1 MKKRVLLTAVL
12 SLMTAPGFAARSQ
25 AVDSEVDAEIDQMYS
40 SRAAPSSTSTG
51 TIAPQGSGQGQPIY
65 ILNQAT
71 PTANAQASNQ
81 ALAQQSQ
88 VQKQPTTYIEASPLK
103 KSRADQIREAR
114 QQVEADTE
122 SKIVEKLEVSR
133 MEDEKR
139 RADVLF
145 GEKFNQIGQTQPQQQ
160 QQQEQSVVITPAP
173 VAPVAVAPI
182 AIIAPAP
189 IAPVQTAAVSQED
202 SRDVVREEV
211 RTALDAEKKAVVAPT
226 TQKYFSA
233 LAGIGEY
240 PDVQNVRGNYILG
253 ASFGTKF
260 EDAYAVEG
268 SFIYSNYTVA
278 KVDGA
283 SYYYGNQY
291 APTLVD
297 VQQYGFAVAMKYYLL
312 NGMVRPILGGAA
324 QYSYR
329 TFAWSAENYGGYSQQ
344 GGSDA
349 NSQAIDLGIVTGADF
364 EFSPRFTLG
373 ADFRYMFNMS
383 SRVSQGNGGFLDSQ
397 AYGTPIEKLQ
407 YWNMSLAAR
416 VSF

>member
-1 MKKRVLLTAVL
+1 MKKHVLLTAVL
-12 SLMTAPGFAARSQ
+12 SMMVAPSFAARSQ

-40 SRAAPSSTSTG
+40 NRGAPASPSAG
-51 TIAPQGSGQGQPIY
+51 TMIPQGAVQSQPIY
-65 ILNQAT
+65 IMNQAT
-71 PTANAQASNQ
+71 PSSTAQAYNQ
-81 ALAQQSQ
+81 NASQELIQPLQ

-133 MEDEKR
+133 IEDEKR

-145 GEKFNQIGQTQPQQQ
+145 GEKFNQMGQTQAILQP
-160 QQQEQSVVITPAP
+160 EPAVMIAPVP
-173 VAPVAVAPI
+173 VAPVAVTPV
-182 AIIAPAP
+182 PV
-189 IAPVQTAAVSQED
+189 APVQTAAVNPED
-202 SRDVVREEV
+202 TRDVVREEI
-211 RTALDAEKKAVVAPT
+211 RTALDAEKKALVAPT
-226 TQKYFSA
+226 SQKYFSG
-233 LAGIGEY
+233 LAGVGEY

-268 SFIYSNYTVA
+268 TFLYSNFTVE

-283 SYYYGNQY
+283 SYFYQNQY
-291 APTLVD
+291 MPTLVD
-297 VQQYGFAVAMKYYLL
+297 VQQYGFAMAVKYYLL

-329 TFAWSAENYGGYSQQ
+329 TFSWSAENYGGYSTQ
-344 GGSDA
+344 GGNDA
-349 NSQAIDLGIVTGADF
+349 NSSAIDLGIVTGADF
-364 EFSPRFTLG
+364 ELSPRFTLG
-373 ADFRYMFNMS
+373 ADFRYMFNLS
-383 SRVSQGNGGFLDSQ
+383 SRVSQGNGGFLNSP

-407 YWNMSLAAR
+407 YWNLSLAAR

>member
-1 MKKRVLLTAVL
+1 MKKHVLLTAVL
-12 SLMTAPGFAARSQ
+12 SLMAAPSFAARSQ
-25 AVDSEVDAEIDQMYS
+25 AVDSEVDAEIDQMYIN
-40 SRAAPSSTSTG
+40 RGAPSSVSAG
-51 TIAPQGSGQGQPIY
+51 TIAPQGATAGQPIY
-65 ILNQAT
+65 IVNQAT
-71 PTANAQASNQ
+71 PSSTAQASNQ
-81 ALAQQSQ
+81 TSSLGLGQGSL

-122 SKIVEKLEVSR
+122 TKIVEKLEVSR

-145 GEKFNQIGQTQPQQQ
+145 GEKFNQMGQVQQP
-160 QQQEQSVVITPAP
+160 EQPAVIIAPLAP
-173 VAPVAVAPI
+173 VAAPVAVTPVPVVVAPTQ
-182 AIIAPAP
+182 
-189 IAPVQTAAVSQED
+189 VAAVSPAD
-202 SRDVVREEV
+202 TRDVVREEV
-211 RTALDAEKKAVVAPT
+211 RTALDAEKKAIIAPT
-226 TQKYFSA
+226 SQKYFSA

-268 SFIYSNYTVA
+268 SFMYSNFTVA

-283 SYYYGNQY
+283 SYFYQNQY

-297 VQQYGFAVAMKYYLL
+297 VQQYGVSMAVKYYLL

-329 TFAWSAENYGGYSQQ
+329 TFSWSAENYGGYSSQ

-373 ADFRYMFNMS
+373 ADFRYMFNLS
-383 SRVSQGNGGFLDSQ
+383 SRVSQGNGGFLNTQ

-407 YWNMSLAAR
+407 YWNLSLAAR

>member
-12 SLMTAPGFAARSQ
+12 SLMAAPGFAARSQ
-25 AVDSEVDAEIDQMYS
+25 AVDSEVDAEIDQMYN

-51 TIAPQGSGQGQPIY
+51 TIAPQGSSQGQPIY

-71 PTANAQASNQ
+71 PTSNAQASNQ

-133 MEDEKR
+133 MEDEKH

-145 GEKFNQIGQTQPQQQ
+145 GEKFNQIGQAQAQQQ
-160 QQQEQSVVITPAP
+160 DQTVVVAPTPAP
-173 VAPVAVAPI
+173 VPVAAPAPVAV
-182 AIIAPAP
+182 IAPAQP
-189 IAPVQTAAVSQED
+189 APVQTAAVNAED
-202 SRDVVREEV
+202 TRDVVREEV
-211 RTALDAEKKAVVAPT
+211 RTALDADKKAVVAPT

-233 LAGIGEY
+233 LAGVGEY

-283 SYYYGNQY
+283 SYFYGNQY

-297 VQQYGFAVAMKYYLL
+297 VQQYGMAVAVKYYLL

-329 TFAWSAENYGGYSQQ
+329 TFAWSAENYGGQSQQ

-373 ADFRYMFNMS
+373 ADFRYMFNLS
-383 SRVSQGNGGFLDSQ
+383 SRVSQSNGGFLDSQ

-407 YWNMSLAAR
+407 YWNFSLAAR

>member
-12 SLMTAPGFAARSQ
+12 SLMVTPGFAARSQ

-40 SRAAPSSTSTG
+40 NRGAPSSTSAGSIST
-51 TIAPQGSGQGQPIY
+51 QGSSQGQPIY

-71 PTANAQASNQ
+71 PTANAEASNQ
-81 ALAQQSQ
+81 ALSQQSQ

-114 QQVEADTE
+114 QQVESDTE

-145 GEKFNQIGQTQPQQQ
+145 GEKFNQLGQQ
-160 QQQEQSVVITPAP
+160 QQQEQTVV
-173 VAPVAVAPI
+173 
-182 AIIAPAP
+182 IAPAP
-189 IAPVQTAAVSQED
+189 TPVPVVVAPVQPAPVVVTPAPTHVAVVDHED
-202 SRDVVREEV
+202 TRDVVREEI
-211 RTALDAEKKAVVAPT
+211 RTVLDAEKKGLKAPT
-226 TQKYFSA
+226 YQKYFSA
-233 LAGIGEY
+233 LAGVGEY
-240 PDVQNVRGNYILG
+240 PDVQNVRGNYVLG

-283 SYYYGNQY
+283 SYFYGNQF

-297 VQQYGFAVAMKYYLL
+297 VQQYGLAMAVKYYLL
-312 NGMVRPILGGAA
+312 DGMVRPILGGAA

-329 TFAWSAENYGGYSQQ
+329 TFGWSAENYGTYSNQ
-344 GGSDA
+344 GGNDA

-364 EFSPRFTLG
+364 EFTPKFTLG

-383 SRVSQGNGGFLDSQ
+383 SRVSQGNGGFLNTP

-407 YWNMSLAAR
+407 YWNLSLAAR